1 MVIRAR
7 RSRLRTRAPLAVLDR
22 GDAPGMA
29 TARDQRTFPNT
40 GAPGR
45 SALRGACGS
54 EAQARHTAVI
64 RGYRRSAM
72 RSRTCRL
79 LVTGASGAGTTTLG
93 RALADHWSVPHADID
108 DYFWLPTSPPYTQKR
123 PEEARLR
130 LMSELFLPRSAWV
143 LSGSAVGWGDPLLET
158 CDAVV
163 FLTLDA
169 ELRMRRLREREVAR
183 YGEVDEGAHR
193 VFFEWARGYDD
204 PTFAGRSLVKHER
217 WLAATSQP
225 VLRLDAAAPVP
236 DLVDAVNLWLD

>member
-1 MVIRAR
+1 
-7 RSRLRTRAPLAVLDR
+7 
-22 GDAPGMA
+22 
-29 TARDQRTFPNT
+29 
-40 GAPGR
+40 
-45 SALRGACGS
+45 
-54 EAQARHTAVI
+54 
-64 RGYRRSAM
+64 M

-93 RALADHWSVPHADID
+93 RALADRWSVPHADID

-143 LSGSAVGWGDPLLET
+143 LSGSAVGWGDPLLER

-169 ELRMRRLREREVAR
+169 ELRMRRLRDREVAR

-236 DLVDAVNLWLD
+236 DLVDAVNLWLE